1 MEPAI
6 CEACDLDYECREF
19 LRVRPSG
26 TVMRHVLK
34 L

>member
-6 CEACDLDYECREF
+6 CEACDLDYERHES
-19 LRVRPSG
+19 LHVRPGG
-26 TVMRHVLK
+26 TVMRHVLR